1 MDKKD
6 VKDFGCDPLEN
17 GKYKMVPSGEIVNE
31 KEMLSRRKR
40 DMDNIDDTN
49 DMIFGKTWEE
59 IQDLQQKR

>member
-1 MDKKD
+1 MDKKV